1 MDSLTIPG
9 PHGSIPIRVYRA
21 AAAAEAEPS
30 PALVWAHGGGFA
42 WGDLDMPE
50 AHWVSQQ
57 LAALGVTVVSVG
69 YQLAPVSE
77 ALTDGEPARAGVLF
91 PVASEEV
98 TAAFRWASA
107 HAAEYGIDGD
117 RLSLGGASAGGDLAA
132 GVSLRLRD
140 AGGVQPASVL
150 LAYPLVHSA
159 LPAPTAELAHKIAV
173 LPAEARFQP
182 DDVRAMNLNYVGD
195 PAELDNPYAFPGG
208 HDLAGLPRMFVLNSE
223 HDSLRASGQAFAA
236 ELALAG
242 VDVTVCREPG
252 TRHGHLNEPEN
263 PGAHASI
270 RRMAA
275 WLHGAAGVA
284 ATAVPGI
291 LRPTPTPTRAVV
303 A

>member
-1 MDSLTIPG
+1 MDSLIIPG
-9 PHGSIPIRVYRA
+9 PHGAIPIRVYRA
-21 AAAAEAEPS
+21 AAEPELN

-42 WGDLDMPE
+42 WGDLEMPE
-50 AHWVSQQ
+50 AHWVAQE
-57 LAALGVTVVSVG
+57 LAARGITVVNVD
-69 YQLAPVSE
+69 YRLAPVST
-77 ALTDGEPARAGVLF
+77 ALTDSEPARDGVLF

-98 TAAFRWASA
+98 AAAFRWATD
-107 HAAEYGIDGD
+107 HAAQYGIDGD

-140 AGGVQPASVL
+140 ADGPRPASLL
-150 LAYPLVHSA
+150 LAYPLVHSV
-159 LPAPTAELAHKIAV
+159 LPQPAAELAHKIAV
-173 LPAEARFQP
+173 LPPDARFEP

-195 PAELDNPYAFPGG
+195 PAGLDNPYAFPGG
-208 HDLAGLPRMFVLNSE
+208 HDLAGLPPTFVLNSE

-270 RRMAA
+270 NRMAA
-275 WLHGAAGVA
+275 WLHGS
-284 ATAVPGI
+284 AV
-291 LRPTPTPTRAVV
+291 LRPASLASLAGSAAPAD
-303 A
+303 AEGA

>member
-1 MDSLTIPG
+1 MESLTIPG
-9 PHGSIPIRVYRA
+9 PHGTIPVRVYRA
-21 AAAAEAEPS
+21 TATDAAPL

-50 AHWVSQQ
+50 AHWVSEE
-57 LAALGVTVVSVG
+57 LAAAGITVISVD
-69 YQLAPVSE
+69 YRLAPVSA
-77 ALTDGEPARAGVLF
+77 ALTVSEPARVGVLF

-98 TAAFRWASA
+98 TAAFLW
-107 HAAEYGIDGD
+107 AAENATAYGVDRD

-132 GVSLRLRD
+132 GVGLRLRD
-140 AGGVQPASVL
+140 AGGARPASLL
-150 LAYPLVHSA
+150 LAYPLVHST
-159 LPAPTAELAHKIAV
+159 LPQPAAELAQKIEV
-173 LPAEARFQP
+173 LPPDARFEP
-182 DDVRAMNLNYVGD
+182 DDVAAMNLNYVGD
-195 PAELDNPYAFPGG
+195 PALLDNPYAFPGG
-208 HDLAGLPRMFVLNSE
+208 HDLAGLPPTFVINSE

-275 WLHGAAGVA
+275 WLHGA
-284 ATAVPGI
+284 
-291 LRPTPTPTRAVV
+291 
-303 A
+303 

>member
-1 MDSLTIPG
+1 MDSLSVPG
-9 PHGSIPIRVYRA
+9 PHGDIPLRVYPATASDA
-21 AAAAEAEPS
+21 ALL

-57 LAALGVTVVSVG
+57 LAARGITVVSVD
-69 YQLAPVSE
+69 YRLAPVSA
-77 ALTDGEPARAGVLF
+77 ALTDSEPARDGVLF

-98 TAAFRWASA
+98 TAAFRWAVE
-107 HAAEYGIDGD
+107 HAAEYGIDPD
-117 RLSLGGASAGGDLAA
+117 RVSLGGASAGGNLAA

-140 AGGVQPASVL
+140 AGGVQPASLL
-150 LAYPLVHSA
+150 LAYPLVHGA
-159 LPAPTAELAHKIAV
+159 LPEPAPELAQKIAV
-173 LPAEARFQP
+173 LPADARFEP

-195 PAELDNPYAFPGG
+195 PVHLDNAYAFPGG
-208 HDLAGLPRMFVLNSE
+208 HALAGLPPTFVLNSE

-242 VDVTVCREPG
+242 VDVAVYREPG

-263 PGAHASI
+263 PGAQASI

-275 WLHGAAGVA
+275 WLDGSARFG
-284 ATAVPGI
+284 PN
-291 LRPTPTPTRAVV
+291 
-303 A
+303 

>member
-1 MDSLTIPG
+1 MDSLSVPG
-9 PHGSIPIRVYRA
+9 PHGDIPLRVYRA
-21 AAAAEAEPS
+21 TATEATLL

-57 LAALGVTVVSVG
+57 LAARGITVISVD
-69 YQLAPVSE
+69 YRLAPVSA
-77 ALTDGEPARAGVLF
+77 ALTDSEPARHGVLF

-98 TAAFRWASA
+98 TVAYRWAVER
-107 HAAEYGIDGD
+107 AADYSIDPD
-117 RLSLGGASAGGDLAA
+117 RVSLGGASAGANLAA
-132 GVSLRLRD
+132 GASLRLRD
-140 AGGVQPASVL
+140 AGGVQQASLL
-150 LAYPLVHSA
+150 LAYPLVHAVLPEPAAELGQKIAA
-159 LPAPTAELAHKIAV
+159 LPAD
-173 LPAEARFQP
+173 ARFEP

-195 PAELDNPYAFPGG
+195 AATLDNPYAFPGG
-208 HDLAGLPRMFVLNSE
+208 HDLAGLPPTFVLNSE

-242 VDVTVCREPG
+242 GDVVVFCEPD

-275 WLHGAAGVA
+275 WLDGSNRFGPAQS
-284 ATAVPGI
+284 
-291 LRPTPTPTRAVV
+291 
-303 A
+303 